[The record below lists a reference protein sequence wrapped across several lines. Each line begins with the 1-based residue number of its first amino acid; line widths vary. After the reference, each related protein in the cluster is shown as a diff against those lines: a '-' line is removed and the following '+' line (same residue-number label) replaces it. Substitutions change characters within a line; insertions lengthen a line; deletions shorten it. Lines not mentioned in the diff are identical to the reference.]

1 MEHRGFHLFISPPV
15 GFLFCGHGACA
26 TTSPSSEQGLCQAH
40 NKLIF
45 LAFSAS
51 LQVCSDPHR
60 STLDGVTVPRRN
72 TSRTATAITEEFGF
86 LII

>member
-1 MEHRGFHLFISPPV
+1 MEHRGFHLFISPPG
-15 GFLFCGHGACA
+15 GFLFCGHGACT
-26 TTSPSSEQGLCQAH
+26 TTSPSSEQGLCQAL

-45 LAFSAS
+45 LTFSAFRR
-51 LQVCSDPHR
+51 VRPAPHR
-60 STLDGVTVPRRN
+60 TKRDGAFVPRRN